1 MLAGMTFIHHK
12 GFAHLDIKLENML
25 IGDDFKIKL
34 AAFGFAKPMEGRG
47 DGMINT
53 VLGSPGNMAPE
64 ILEH

>member
-1 MLAGMTFIHHK
+1 MHHK
-12 GFAHLDIKLENML
+12 GFANRDIKLENVL
-25 IGDDFKIKL
+25 VGDDFTMKL
-34 AAFGFAKPMEGRG
+34 ADFGFAQPMEGRG